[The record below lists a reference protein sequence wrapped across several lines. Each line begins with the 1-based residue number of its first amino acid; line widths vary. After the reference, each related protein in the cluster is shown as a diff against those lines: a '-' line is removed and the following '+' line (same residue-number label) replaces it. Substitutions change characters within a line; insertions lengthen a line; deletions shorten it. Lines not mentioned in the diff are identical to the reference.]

1 MIFVFL
7 YVNFNV
13 KFFIKFLK
21 KNSKKYY
28 LTLKYLYI
36 SIKNMKHNY
45 EKNKRKKL
53 SITIDPEIVNIIDG
67 KTTNR
72 SSIIN
77 WILREHFYKMGE
89 NISKIKL

>member
-1 MIFVFL
+1 
-7 YVNFNV
+7 
-13 KFFIKFLK
+13 
-21 KNSKKYY
+21 
-28 LTLKYLYI
+28 
-36 SIKNMKHNY
+36 MKHNY